1 MYNAKKVGEKLL
13 ALRGNTPREQIA
25 SAVNI
30 SVSALAMYELGE
42 RTPRDEVKLALAQHY
57 GCSVGELFF
66 EQ

>member
-30 SVSALAMYELGE
+30 SVSALAMYEFGE
-42 RTPRDEVKLALAQHY
+42 RTPRDEVKLALAQYY